1 MNRIFDAH
9 CHIIDPHFP
18 LIANNGY
25 LPEPFGVA
33 DYLATVQPMGVQGG
47 AGGVRLLSGL

>member
-9 CHIIDPHFP
+9 CHIIDPGFP

-25 LPEPFGVA
+25 LPEPFAV
-33 DYLATVQPMGVQGG
+33 
-47 AGGVRLLSGL
+47 